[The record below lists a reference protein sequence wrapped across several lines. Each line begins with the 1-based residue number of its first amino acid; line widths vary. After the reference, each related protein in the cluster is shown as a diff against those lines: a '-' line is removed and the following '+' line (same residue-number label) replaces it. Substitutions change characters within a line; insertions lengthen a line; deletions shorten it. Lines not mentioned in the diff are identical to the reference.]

1 MHPILKKLDGL
12 PTLLSHGL
20 PNVTIVISELAASQ
34 ASCMVYKRVGLCLF
48 PKRVKMLI
56 IEMSTWSPR
65 RLGFNYSQKSSEAW
79 RFLATQPHT
88 SPLEAQRTPDSSSQ
102 VHTPPIPPHNP
113 DSKGINQRIPTI
125 HAAKPHLN
133 TEHITDPTTNHTS
146 ASFITS
152 PY

>member
-113 DSKGINQRIPTI
+113 DSKGTEFPQSTPQSRISIRNTSQIPQPTI
-125 HAAKPHLN
+125 HPPH
-133 TEHITDPTTNHTS
+133 S
-146 ASFITS
+146 
-152 PY
+152 